1 MLLVVKLGS
10 NLIQTED
17 GDIDLAF
24 LSKLAGEIKALRERN
39 IRVLLV
45 SSGAVLCGVKKLGLR
60 ERPRELNLKQ
70 AVAGVGQAYLM
81 HLYDMV
87 FSNYGLTVGQ
97 ALLTADIFRDR
108 EKFQNAKNALNSMI
122 SLGIVP
128 VINENDTVAISELLF
143 GDNDFLAVYTA
154 YMMEASLMVIFS
166 TAGGLLDEKG
176 EVVPLVEEIDGVMH
190 LVKGINSEFGTGGML
205 SKITATRIATKLGIP
220 VVITGKGDSL
230 LHIIKGESKG
240 TYFKASSKPLREG
253 KRVLAMLE
261 EPKGALYIDEGA
273 YKAIKQGKSLLPA
286 GIFKVEGTFQR
297 GHVVVLYNH
306 MGFLVGKGKTNFSS
320 EEIKRVLGNKGEE
333 VKRILRTNFEEVIHA
348 DKLVVF

>member
-10 NLIQTED
+10 NLIQTKD

-24 LSKLAGEIKALRERN
+24 LSRLAGEIKALREEG
-39 IRVLLV
+39 IKALLV
-45 SSGAVLCGVKKLGLR
+45 SSGAVLCGVKKLGLK
-60 ERPRELNLKQ
+60 ERPKELNLKQ

-97 ALLTADIFRDR
+97 ALLTADIFRDK
-108 EKFQNAKNALNSMI
+108 EKFQNTKNALSSMI

-154 YMMEASLMVIFS
+154 YMMEASLIVIFS
-166 TAGGLLDEKG
+166 TAGGLLDEK
-176 EVVPLVEEIDGVMH
+176 ERIVPLVEDIDNVIP
-190 LVKGINSEFGTGGML
+190 LVKGVNSEFGTGGML

-220 VVITGKGDSL
+220 VVITGKEDSL
-230 LHIIKGESKG
+230 FEIVKGKTKG

-253 KRVLAMLE
+253 KKVLAMFE
-261 EPKGALYIDEGA
+261 EPKGALYIDDGA
-273 YKAIKQGKSLLPA
+273 YRAIKQGKSLLPA
-286 GIFKVEGTFQR
+286 GIFRVEGVFHK
-297 GHVVVLYNH
+297 GDVVVLYNP
-306 MGFLVGKGKTNFSS
+306 MGFLVGKGKSNFSS
-320 EEIKRVLGNKGEE
+320 EEIRNILGSKGEE
-333 VKRILRTNFEEVIHA
+333 VKRKLKTNLEEVIHA